1 VSSTAQ
7 AATQPG
13 GGRGGLRHQLRIL
26 RVIAGTEYKLKYQG
40 SALGYVWSVIK
51 PLALFSLLYVVF
63 GRLFNLVDISEYYP
77 HALLMGIVVFSF
89 FADATSLGM
98 TSIVTNQSLVRRLSF
113 PRAIVP
119 ISATLTSAI
128 TFGVNSLVVAGFIAW
143 RGITPRLDWLLLV
156 PLLLELYLVVVGVS
170 LILATVFVF
179 LRDIGQVWELVIQLL
194 FYASPFI
201 YPIGFLPPW
210 ARDIAF
216 LSPLTQ
222 IIQDLRAVVLYPDL
236 PSNKI
241 TAADALALGHLLPIA
256 IAVCIFVGGLL
267 LFRRHEGKFAERV

>member
-63 GRLFNLVDISEYYP
+63 GRLFNLVEVSEYYP
-77 HALLMGIVVFSF
+77 LALLIGIVLFSF
-89 FADATSLGM
+89 FSDATSLGM
-98 TSIVTNQSLVRRLSF
+98 TSIVANASLVRRLAF

-119 ISATLTSAI
+119 ASATLTAAI
-128 TFGVNSLVVAGFIAW
+128 TFGVNIVVVAGFVAW
-143 RGITPRLDWLLLV
+143 RGITPRLDWLLIV

-179 LRDIGQVWELVIQLL
+179 LRDIGQVWELALQLL
-194 FYASPFI
+194 FYASPVI

-216 LSPLTQ
+216 LNPLTQ
-222 IIQDLRAVVLYPDL
+222 ILQDLRALVLYPDL

-241 TAADALALGHLLPIA
+241 TAADALSTGRLLPIA
-256 IAVCIFVGGLL
+256 IAAGILIGGLL
-267 LFRRHEGKFAERV
+267 LFRRYEPRFAERV